1 MKLKVVD
8 YELQLF
14 RINNELVRK
23 PSQRLYVVDEGRYI
37 TLSHCYIGYHEN
49 GKVYEVDVRD
59 IDLTEPAAG
68 ELAHILLDFVGRNK
82 KEENRE

>member
-23 PSQRLYVVDEGRYI
+23 PTQRLYVADEPGYV
-37 TLSHCYIGYHEN
+37 TLSHCYIGYHED
-49 GKVYEVDVRD
+49 GKEYEVEGRD
-59 IDLTEPAAG
+59 INLTGRATY